1 MLQQGYKVFAPGTHK
16 GTCKEP
22 YVVVKKLTTSK
33 FLNYSS
39 TICYYDILCYG
50 RTFSECEEL
59 TKKLQDTMKKLAFT
73 IMPTYDVT
81 EAFFDEELQ
90 AWMKSVTYRNYQK
103 ITF

>member
-1 MLQQGYKVFAPGTHK
+1 
-16 GTCKEP
+16 
-22 YVVVKKLTTSK
+22 
-33 FLNYSS
+33 
-39 TICYYDILCYG
+39 
-50 RTFSECEEL
+50 
-59 TKKLQDTMKKLAFT
+59 MKKLAFT